1 MTIPSR
7 SFSRIADHIITELS
21 RGRSLSVVARHTSFA
36 YRGRTVDVKLVGRDL
51 GVRYL
56 LEGSGRQEAG
66 RVRINVRLVDAA
78 VGNHIWVERYDR
90 PLQNMFVAQDEITSA
105 VVMAVRA
112 ATTEAEYRRVL
123 RMSVG
128 NLGAWEAYQRG
139 LWHVARAGPT
149 DTEQAREFFERAMA
163 IDATSA
169 PAYAAMAQQIETG
182 AARWGTRPT
191 PEARQAAIEWAE
203 QGVAI
208 DPDDFDAKATL
219 ARLLYAS
226 GKRSEGL
233 EHVLSAIARNPNS
246 PWINFVRGE
255 VPHL

>member
-1 MTIPSR
+1 VHLAKSINKPSIAVLPFTNL
-7 SFSRIADHIITELS
+7 SDDSEQEFFSDGIADDIITELS

-56 LEGSGRQEAG
+56 LEGSVRQEAG

-78 VGNHIWVERYDR
+78 VGDHIWVERYDR

-112 ATTEAEYRRVL
+112 AKTEAEYRRVL

-163 IDATSA
+163 IVG
-169 PAYAAMAQQIETG
+169 AAMG
-182 AARWGTRPT
+182 AARRSFG
-191 PEARQAAIEWAE
+191 AA
-203 QGVAI
+203 V
-208 DPDDFDAKATL
+208 
-219 ARLLYAS
+219 
-226 GKRSEGL
+226 
-233 EHVLSAIARNPNS
+233 
-246 PWINFVRGE
+246 
-255 VPHL
+255 